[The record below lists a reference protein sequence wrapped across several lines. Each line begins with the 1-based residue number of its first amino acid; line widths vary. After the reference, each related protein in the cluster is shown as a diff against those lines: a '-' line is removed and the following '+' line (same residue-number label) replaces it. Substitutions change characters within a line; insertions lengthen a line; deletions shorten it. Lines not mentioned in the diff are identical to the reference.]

1 MHDILAFQ
9 KLDVYVV
16 AREFA
21 CLVHQ
26 SGITDTELRDQ
37 ATRAAKSAFL
47 NIAEGLPDRRQGIR
61 HRHFSIARGS
71 LAEAVSALDCAI
83 MLGAVEVARVP
94 ALRACASRLAA
105 LLGALLRRR

>member
-1 MHDILAFQ
+1 MHDILGFQ

-26 SGITDTELRDQ
+26 AGIADAELRDQ

-47 NIAEGLPDRRQGIR
+47 NIAEGLPDRRQGVR
-61 HRHFSIARGS
+61 HRHFNIARGS
-71 LAEAVSALDCAI
+71 LAEAVAALDCAVA
-83 MLGAVEVARVP
+83 LGALEAARVAP
-94 ALRACASRLAA
+94 LRASASRLAA